1 MAGPFVVARNS
12 VVIDVPARQVFDYLA
27 DLSHLSQWIGEVD
40 FRVTSSPERMAGP
53 EALLRREKSGVMR
66 GPLIVR
72 GGMSDNPLR
81 VVKVSTITVYEPYA
95 ALVVETRN
103 SYNGLLH
110 SIERFSFEF
119 HPLSPFHGRIGEPG
133 VDGTQVSMVSEIEP
147 MVPSMYI
154 GPVYAIRLV
163 RSLFER
169 LLRNRLGGLFTQET
183 VGPQLSRVKDMT
195 EAKAITDPC

>member
-27 DLSHLSQWIGEVD
+27 DLSHLAHWTGEVD
-40 FRVTSSPERMAGP
+40 FRVTSPPERMAGP
-53 EALLRREKSGVMR
+53 GALLQREKSGVMR

-81 VVKVSTITVYEPYA
+81 VVKVSTITVYEPYV
-95 ALVVETRN
+95 ALAVETRN

-119 HPLSPFHGRIGEPG
+119 HPLSPFHGRSGEPEA
-133 VDGTQVSMVSEIEP
+133 DGTQVSMVSEIEP

-163 RSLFER
+163 RALFER
-169 LLRNRLGGLFTQET
+169 LLRNRMGGLFTQT
-183 VGPQLSRVKDMT
+183 TAGPQLSRVKEMT
-195 EAKAITDPC
+195 ETRTITGSC

>member
-12 VVIDVPARQVFDYLA
+12 VVIDAPARQVFDYLA
-27 DLSHLSQWIGEVD
+27 DLSHLPDWTGEVD
-40 FRVTSSPERMAGP
+40 FRVTSSPERMVGP
-53 EALLRREKSGVMR
+53 EALLQREKSGVMR

-81 VVKVSTITVYEPYA
+81 VVKVSTITVHEPYA
-95 ALVVETRN
+95 ALAVETRN

-110 SIERFSFEF
+110 SIERFRFEF
-119 HPLSPFHGRIGEPG
+119 HPEM
-133 VDGTQVSMVSEIEP
+133 DGTSVSMVSEIEP
-147 MVPSMYI
+147 MVPSMFI

-169 LLRNRLGGLFTQET
+169 LLGNRLSSRATA
-183 VGPQLSRVKDMT
+183 GPQLSRVKERT
-195 EAKAITDPC
+195 EAGVITGSC